1 MASDVHVLGDGCAAM
16 MLAARA
22 DELGA
27 QTLSIVRPDGAPEPK
42 DHMLGFWATPG
53 LESAA
58 KHTRHSWSTWS
69 VINDD
74 ATASLVCEHQP
85 YHVMHKAAFLDRCRA
100 SAVKHGV
107 RFVDEATHADAR
119 PQSVFDTRPPRAPE
133 NAMLQHFVGLEV
145 ELDQPAFDPT
155 TAVLMDFRVD
165 QSHGMH
171 FMYVLPFSATT
182 ALVESTMFSTRT
194 MPRDFY
200 VDAIETYLFTH
211 HNAGIKTVLREEQG
225 VIPMGSL
232 SPHDPSIP
240 GLGANG
246 GAIRPASGYT
256 FAFIHEQIQTALDDV
271 RKGRAL
277 KFKRP
282 HKRID
287 VWMDGVLLTV
297 LRHWPHYAPNLFTRR
312 AQGRTGEE
320 FIRFMTGNASW
331 RLRFKVMR
339 AMPKVPF
346 IRGVSKWMFS
356 RPQKVVR

>member
-1 MASDVHVLGDGCAAM
+1 MASEVHVLGDGCAAM

-22 DELGA
+22 NELGST
-27 QTLSIVRPDGAPEPK
+27 TLSIVRPDAAPEPK

-58 KHTRHSWSTWS
+58 RDARFSWSTWS
-69 VINDD
+69 VISDD
-74 ATASLVCEHQP
+74 AKAELVCDEHP
-85 YHVMHKAAFLDRCRA
+85 YHVMHKTAFLERCRT
-100 SAVKHGV
+100 SAESHGV
-107 RFVDEATHADAR
+107 RFIDEKTHAAGH
-119 PQSVFDTRPPRAPE
+119 PQSVFDTRPPRPPE

-145 ELDQPAFDPT
+145 EVDQPVFDVS

-165 QSHGMH
+165 QSQGMH
-171 FMYVLPFSATT
+171 FMYVLPFSTTT
-182 ALVESTMFSTRT
+182 ALVESTMFTPQT
-194 MPRDFY
+194 MPREFY
-200 VDAIETYLFTH
+200 LEAIEAYLFTH
-211 HNAGIKTVLREEQG
+211 HNVSIKSILREEQG
-225 VIPMGSL
+225 VIPMGTL
-232 SPHDPSIP
+232 SPHDPAIP

-256 FAFIHEQIQTALDDV
+256 FAFIHQQIQSALV
-271 RKGRAL
+271 RRQNGHDL

-282 HKRID
+282 HKRVD

-297 LRHWPHYAPNLFTRR
+297 LRHWPHYAPRLFTRM
-312 AQGRTGEE
+312 AQSLSGEE
-320 FIRFMTGNASW
+320 FIRFMTGKASW

-356 RPQKVVR
+356 RPRRVVQ

>member
-1 MASDVHVLGDGCAAM
+1 MASEVHVLGDGCAAM
-16 MLAARA
+16 MLAAQA
-22 DELGA
+22 NEMESHA
-27 QTLSIVRPDGAPEPK
+27 LSIVRPDGAPEPK

-58 KHTRHSWSTWS
+58 NTARFSWSKWS
-69 VINDD
+69 VVSED
-74 ATASLVCEHQP
+74 ANAELVSEDHP
-85 YHVMHKAAFLDRCRA
+85 YHVMHKTAFLDRCRTL
-100 SAVKHGV
+100 AVAHGV
-107 RFVDEATHADAR
+107 RFIDEETHAASQ

-145 ELDQPAFDPT
+145 EVDQPVFNPS

-165 QSHGMH
+165 QSQGMH

-182 ALVESTMFSTRT
+182 ALVESTMFSPQT

-200 VDAIETYLFTH
+200 VEAIEAYLFTH
-211 HNAGIKTVLREEQG
+211 HNAAIKTVLREEQG
-225 VIPMGSL
+225 VIPMGTL
-232 SPHDPSIP
+232 ALHDPALP

-256 FAFIHEQIQTALDDV
+256 FAFIHHQIQNALERV
-271 RKGRAL
+271 KNGREL
-277 KFKRP
+277 KFERP
-282 HKRID
+282 HKRVD

-297 LRHWPHYAPNLFTRR
+297 LRHWPHYAPNLFTRM
-312 AQGRTGEE
+312 AQSLSGEE

-356 RPQKVVR
+356 RPRRVVQ